1 MIRWFSLRTTGWTH
15 YGFQQL
21 KTPNKTREQF
31 ASFKDTHVPPFKA
44 ISAYPTLSDTA
55 HFKFKKHCLPF
66 EEFKEIFMKD
76 ILYQNGT
83 WDIKNEIC
91 SNYDPHIARES
102 REIGGTCAW
111 TLLQYEDYSPR
122 FSDGI
127 FTGSAK
133 KKCGK
138 WKFYDVFLIE
148 SNISI

>member
-111 TLLQYEDYSPR
+111 TLLQYEDSILPDSVMA
-122 FSDGI
+122 FSQVLQ
-127 FTGSAK
+127 K
-133 KKCGK
+133 KKK
-138 WKFYDVFLIE
+138 NVENE
-148 SNISI
+148 SSMMCFW